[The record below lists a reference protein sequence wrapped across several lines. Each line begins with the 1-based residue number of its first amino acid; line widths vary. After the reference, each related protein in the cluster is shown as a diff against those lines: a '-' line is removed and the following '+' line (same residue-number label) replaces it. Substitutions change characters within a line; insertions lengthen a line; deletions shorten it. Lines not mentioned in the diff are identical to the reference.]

1 MEQPIFIV
9 NGSKCVFWHTEVPF
23 VGLIG
28 FWKKLGPWGPKKSHN
43 FRRTMPWA
51 LMEQPIFIVNGSKCV
66 FRHTEVPFVGLI
78 GFWKK
83 LGLWGPKNPIIFAVQ
98 CPQHERSNRFS
109 SLMAQNACF
118 DIRKCPLGVWLTCEK
133 IVVVGAQKPQNF
145 RRTMPSART
154 EQPIFIVNGS
164 KCVFRRTKVPF
175 VGLVGIWKKLGPWGP
190 KNPIIFAVQCP
201 QHERS
206 NRFSSL
212 MAQNACFDIRTCPLG
227 VWLTCEKNCGR
238 GGPKTPKFSPYN
250 ALNTNEATDFHR

>member
-1 MEQPIFIV
+1 MAQNACFDVGKCLLWVLLTFKKIGAVGAQKPHNYRRTMPWALMEQPIFIV

-118 DIRKCPLGVWLTCEK
+118 DIR
-133 IVVVGAQKPQNF
+133 
-145 RRTMPSART
+145 
-154 EQPIFIVNGS
+154 
-164 KCVFRRTKVPF
+164 
-175 VGLVGIWKKLGPWGP
+175 
-190 KNPIIFAVQCP
+190 
-201 QHERS
+201 
-206 NRFSSL
+206 
-212 MAQNACFDIRTCPLG
+212 TCPLG